1 MPDFFAERLTAF
13 TEDLASHPDAVRV
26 LLVEMERLAAGRLL
40 AAADSAWTPE
50 KLTAWCE
57 SIEVGA
63 WKELAHRWHQDRLSF
78 AEAEIVVRDVAEE
91 LDTVREAIAMGLDP
105 QVIRFLKR
113 AENQLTYLA
122 VTRSQPEH

>member
-13 TEDLASHPDAVRV
+13 TEDLASHPDAVQV
-26 LLVEMERLAAGRLL
+26 LLEEMQRLAVGRHL
-40 AAADSAWTPE
+40 AVADGVWTPVR
-50 KLTAWCE
+50 LAAWCE

-63 WKELAHRWHQDRLSF
+63 WQELAHRWRQDRLSF

-91 LDTVREAIAMGLDP
+91 LDAVRDAIAMGFDS

-122 VTRSQPEH
+122 VTRAQPEH

>member
-13 TEDLASHPDAVRV
+13 TEDLATHPVAVQA
-26 LLVEMERLAAGRLL
+26 LLEEMEGSAGERRPLV
-40 AAADSAWTPE
+40 ASDSEWSPE
-50 KLTAWCE
+50 KLTAWCA

-63 WKELAHRWHQDRLSF
+63 WKELAHRWEQDRLSF

-91 LDTVREAIAMGLDP
+91 LDAVSDAIARGLGSH
-105 QVIRFLKR
+105 VIRYLKR

-122 VTRSQPEH
+122 VTRNPTS